1 MFGLERLP
9 SSTRAW
15 ALQEPLISPRVVHFT
30 DGILYWECL
39 DTRSCES
46 GETLAS
52 QDEGPTNSMLM
63 NVSGSR
69 QTAEQSKD
77 LHLTVKVYISQQ
89 LTASKDMLPALQGV
103 ARNMQNK

>member
-1 MFGLERLP
+1 
-9 SSTRAW
+9 
-15 ALQEPLISPRVVHFT
+15 
-30 DGILYWECL
+30 
-39 DTRSCES
+39 
-46 GETLAS
+46 
-52 QDEGPTNSMLM
+52 M